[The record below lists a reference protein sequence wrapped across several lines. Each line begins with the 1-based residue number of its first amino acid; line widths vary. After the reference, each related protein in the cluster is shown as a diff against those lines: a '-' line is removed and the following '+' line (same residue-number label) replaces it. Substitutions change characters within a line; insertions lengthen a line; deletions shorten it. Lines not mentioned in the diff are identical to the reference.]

1 MVHTQ
6 LKTGFY
12 GTPLI
17 GWKGAL
23 GRNVRCWNR
32 PPQVGGEARG
42 EAEAGDRVMCI
53 FLFFMY
59 SLLLWP
65 RKSNKFE
72 FVYIKKVFFFF
83 IEIILR
89 MVLLE
94 CFNSRLGW
102 NEMPYFCNYYS
113 VWGSSCKK
121 NGPPPTFLF
130 LSVFLANRSAF
141 AVFSA
146 SCCGVL
152 ISEEMSLIKSFPLP
166 AHSAQLPR
174 PERS

>member
-121 NGPPPTFLF
+121 NGPPPLRFCSYPSFWQTVLLLQCFLLPVVEF
-130 LSVFLANRSAF
+130 W
-141 AVFSA
+141 
-146 SCCGVL
+146 
-152 ISEEMSLIKSFPLP
+152 SL
-166 AHSAQLPR
+166 R
-174 PERS
+174 RWV